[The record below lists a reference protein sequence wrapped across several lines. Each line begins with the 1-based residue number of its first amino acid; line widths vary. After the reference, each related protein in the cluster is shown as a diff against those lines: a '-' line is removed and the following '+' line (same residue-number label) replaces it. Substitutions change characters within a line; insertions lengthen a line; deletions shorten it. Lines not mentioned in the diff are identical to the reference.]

1 MTPTCTFACLAR
13 YLKLLFY
20 YCRYNSRLSTSSD
33 PERGDTD
40 EDNNS
45 PRSYSN
51 RSSPAAGQLTAPAAY
66 VLSAS
71 GGQIIAVQNPAL
83 SLSAAFPPPRGAAH
97 TVVTLSSGQGSPIT
111 LMTSGGGRSGR
122 LPASTPPGMCAMKQ
136 EPSSPASPPR
146 HREKDWNWIPR
157 VASVEWKRRHCIG
170 SVAAGCATRGMK
182 CQADWIRPRAV
193 SRKADRKWKRFLQ
206 AFSNNIKKVNLLVIL
221 CRTLT
226 NLRGC

>member
-83 SLSAAFPPPRGAAH
+83 SFSAAYPRVGRSHAGSPQSRLLLTGRMKEEPGSPPPPPH
-97 TVVTLSSGQGSPIT
+97 HPPPHSS
-111 LMTSGGGRSGR
+111 
-122 LPASTPPGMCAMKQ
+122 
-136 EPSSPASPPR
+136 
-146 HREKDWNWIPR
+146 
-157 VASVEWKRRHCIG
+157 
-170 SVAAGCATRGMK
+170 
-182 CQADWIRPRAV
+182 
-193 SRKADRKWKRFLQ
+193 
-206 AFSNNIKKVNLLVIL
+206 
-221 CRTLT
+221 RT
-226 NLRGC
+226 